1 MPARDAAPTETAKFE
16 VPRGV
21 PLSRDLEGDA
31 SAPPAPGVADRSAS
45 QEHWRTAAA
54 AVVPSAGN
62 CRRYKNSYWIFDGP
76 CSACGFAKNDTC
88 HQIPH
93 NCLVCG
99 DTFTARTC
107 AHGNRTQQPLMAPD
121 RPLARPAIAR
131 EDGCAGAC
139 GWPLWKWANKAGG
152 ACVCTS
158 LKSDRCDAAQ
168 VDNQE
173 SSCAVHP
180 LPKLKIVG
188 KTSHAVHKYK
198 VAPPPPPP
206 PPHPPTHTD
215 AAQTP

>member
-99 DTFTARTC
+99 DTFTA
-107 AHGNRTQQPLMAPD
+107 
-121 RPLARPAIAR
+121 
-131 EDGCAGAC
+131 
-139 GWPLWKWANKAGG
+139 
-152 ACVCTS
+152 
-158 LKSDRCDAAQ
+158 

-198 VAPPPPPP
+198 IFHYDCCPDKTKKCSSEQEFMKLKI
-206 PPHPPTHTD
+206 PHGHHM
-215 AAQTP
+215 